1 MKNIIYRGLSKI
13 AFLAFLWSPVF
24 STAAAAQEY
33 GRRVYNSKGSNLTA
47 KSSETRNEISFLRG
61 KYNTAQFKRHNRTF
75 RYSAA
80 MHFQHGKQ
88 HDVLQLTPLADHE
101 KEDADFNQKSVDFVY
116 RLKAKTEPT
125 MEMYGPYTARFAWSV
140 YRAIDWTHDLHEQT
154 YDIMADDD
162 VQWNEKEK
170 YLARSVKYYL
180 EQNPDVA
187 RSIAPLD
194 VTMRRAAVMMKPYFT
209 LYRNYYPQSATFAF
223 VAHWWHPAAYECDM
237 ISGNDKDQEMTLSQM
252 NALMLD
258 TVFKDRPQRML
269 LSREMMPRYSRLSPE
284 SANIFD
290 NLHMLHGIVYD
301 IMAYEGWTEK
311 QKRDELY
318 RVIRAMAYQPG
329 DEKYVRKFEEP
340 YPNVD
345 PRKYEDW
352 MKSSEGSMSKIM
364 MEMQMEMMP
373 MMMENAGMPMSVEMK
388 MAMISGEMD
397 KAMQMMS
404 PEMKMMHEK
413 MMAQFKMKM
422 RPGLE
427 AGEFEGSLTDAM
439 MKLMPNMKMMPEMM
453 NPGATP
459 QMMVDQM
466 MKGYEM
472 KHGNMPDVPKIDMS
486 SEPPPVPAL
495 PNQRMDAG
503 GKS

>member
-1 MKNIIYRGLSKI
+1 MKKVFVKSAALT
-13 AFLAFLWSPVF
+13 LAAMLLGNLIFAPS
-24 STAAAAQEY
+24 ANAQEE
-33 GRRVYNSKGSNLTA
+33 RRRGEGKGSDLQS
-47 KSSETRNEISFLRG
+47 KSLEQRNEVSFLRG
-61 KYNTAQFKRHNRTF
+61 KYNTAQYKRHRNTF

-88 HDVLQLTPLADHE
+88 HDVLQLTPLTDHE

-116 RLKAKTEPT
+116 QKKAKTEPT
-125 MEMYGPYTARFAWSV
+125 MELFGPYTARFAFGV

-154 YDIMADDD
+154 YDIMAEDGIA
-162 VQWNEKEK
+162 WNKKKE
-170 YLARSVKYYL
+170 YLDRSVKYYL

-209 LYRNYYPQSATFAF
+209 LYRNYYPQSSTFAF

-237 ISGNDKDQEMTLSQM
+237 ISGNDKDQELTLSQM
-252 NALMLD
+252 NATMLD
-258 TVFKDRPQRML
+258 EVFKDRPQRML
-269 LSREMMPRYSRLSPE
+269 LSREMMPRYSRMSPE

-329 DEKYVRKFEEP
+329 DEKYVRKFETP

-345 PRKYEDW
+345 PRVYEDW
-352 MKSSEGSMSKIM
+352 MKSPEGAMSKIM
-364 MEMQMEMMP
+364 MEMRMEMMP
-373 MMMENAGMPMSVEMK
+373 MMMENAGMPMSDEIK
-388 MAMISGEMD
+388 TAMMNGEMD
-397 KAMQMMS
+397 KAMAMMS
-404 PEMKMMHEK
+404 PEMKAMHEK

-427 AGEFEGSLTDAM
+427 AGELPGSLSDAM
-439 MKLMPNMKMMPEMM
+439 KAMMPNMKMMPESM

-459 QMMVDQM
+459 QMMVDAM
-466 MKGYEM
+466 MRGYQM
-472 KHGNMPDVPKIDMS
+472 KHGNMPDIPMMDMS
-486 SEPPPVPAL
+486 SEPSPAPVL
-495 PNQRMDAG
+495 PNKRKDDN